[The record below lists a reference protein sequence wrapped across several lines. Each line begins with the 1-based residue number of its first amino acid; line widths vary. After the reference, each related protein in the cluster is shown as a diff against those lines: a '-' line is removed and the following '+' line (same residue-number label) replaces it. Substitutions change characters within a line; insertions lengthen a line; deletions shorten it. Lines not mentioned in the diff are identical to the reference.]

1 MKCPV
6 PLYICV
12 AIVFA
17 ATVIYQVARARYLN
31 PQWFYPTHTVEQP
44 FVLYA
49 TPEGLTV
56 GWASSWARAAG
67 IHSGEILRA
76 IDGKAVTGL
85 VVFGQAVLH
94 ARPGDVVQ
102 LTFQPQ
108 KARKLLPEQST
119 SVMVPEGEGAGVS
132 ATFLSILLVVV
143 TPILCLAVGFWVAAV
158 RIRDPL
164 AWLLLALM
172 LSFAAATYPS
182 PELWRAPLS
191 DLGAAY
197 YAALTVSWPIWMLLF
212 GIYFPE
218 VFEQRSWRERWK
230 WVECAVVIPLACF
243 TLIHILTFLGAMR
256 DYTSVRSL
264 LSLQTRL
271 RPIESALTVA
281 GAIGFFACMG
291 LKLRLASSRD
301 ARRRLRLLLTGT
313 VISLA
318 PMGTLFVVT
327 WLHGWV
333 LGSHFPDWLWISAFL
348 MTFLFPLTLAYV
360 IVVER
365 AMDVRVVVRQGLR
378 YAFAK
383 SGVNAIQIGF
393 GVGLIALGIFVL
405 RRVKPYSLPFFL
417 VIAFALVVFVK
428 SRQTF
433 RKLRLWIDRKFF
445 RDAYNAE
452 QILSDLGDQ
461 MRSILEP
468 GPLLEK
474 VCRSIADSLHVPRI
488 AVLLEQHGVFKP
500 AHALGYASPPE
511 VSFPKRASAV
521 EQMRRT
527 GEPVTVYVDDP
538 NSWIQKTSAEERAG
552 LEALG
557 AQLLLPLAA
566 SKKLLGFASLGE
578 KRSEEPYSRSDIR
591 LLKSVAAQAGLAL
604 ENAQLSAALAEEAA
618 QRERLNRELEIAR
631 EVQERLFP
639 QNLPPV
645 PGLDYCGVCR
655 PAAGVSGD
663 YYDFLALSGGQL
675 GVAVADVCG
684 KGISAALMMA
694 SVHAWLRGEAAR
706 ADSNLAGLVTSV
718 SRLLFEAS
726 APNRYA
732 TLFYAQYEVSF
743 RRLAYVNAGHNPPLL
758 LRRRGDD
765 WMLERLREGGTV
777 IGLFEQVSYCQALE
791 DLDDGSLLVAFTDGV
806 TEAINREGK
815 EWGDEGLI
823 EVVCRAASLSASEII
838 RHIFAALDSF
848 TAGTPQH
855 DDMTLVVLRAL

>member
-1 MKCPV
+1 
-6 PLYICV
+6 
-12 AIVFA
+12 
-17 ATVIYQVARARYLN
+17 
-31 PQWFYPTHTVEQP
+31 
-44 FVLYA
+44 
-49 TPEGLTV
+49 
-56 GWASSWARAAG
+56 
-67 IHSGEILRA
+67 
-76 IDGKAVTGL
+76 
-85 VVFGQAVLH
+85 
-94 ARPGDVVQ
+94 
-102 LTFQPQ
+102 
-108 KARKLLPEQST
+108 
-119 SVMVPEGEGAGVS
+119 
-132 ATFLSILLVVV
+132 
-143 TPILCLAVGFWVAAV
+143 
-158 RIRDPL
+158 
-164 AWLLLALM
+164 M

-182 PELWRAPLS
+182 AERWKAPLS

-197 YAALTVSWPIWMLLF
+197 YATLTISWPIWMLLF

-218 VFEQRSWRERWK
+218 VFEQRSWRERWR
-230 WVECAVVIPLACF
+230 WVECAVVIPLACL
-243 TLIHILTFLGAMR
+243 TLIHIITFLGTMR

-271 RPIESALTVA
+271 GPIESALTVA

-291 LKLRLASSRD
+291 LKLRLASSPD

-318 PMGTLFVVT
+318 PMGTLIVAT

-333 LGSHFPDWLWISAFL
+333 LGSHFPDWLWIATFL

-393 GVGLIALGIFVL
+393 GVGLIALLIFVL
-405 RRVKPYSLPFFL
+405 GRVKPYSLPFLL
-417 VIAFALVVFVK
+417 VIAFALVVSVK

-468 GPLLEK
+468 RPLLEK

-591 LLKSVAAQAGLAL
+591 LLKSVATQAGLAL

-655 PAAGVSGD
+655 PAARV
-663 YYDFLALSGGQL
+663 
-675 GVAVADVCG
+675 
-684 KGISAALMMA
+684 
-694 SVHAWLRGEAAR
+694 
-706 ADSNLAGLVTSV
+706 DSNLAGLVTSV

-726 APNRYA
+726 ATNRYA
-732 TLFYAQYEVSF
+732 TLFYAQYEVST

-791 DLDDGSLLVAFTDGV
+791 DLDDGSLLVAFTDGA
-806 TEAINREGK
+806 TEAINRQGE

-848 TAGTPQH
+848 TAGTPQQ
-855 DDMTLVVLRAL
+855 DDITLVVLRAV